1 MKELEKVEKMEKVEN
16 LEKLFASRFT
26 ELLDESEM
34 TLEEVAHCL
43 GFQSKGTIS
52 KYANGKNKKV
62 SISTV
67 DQIAK
72 LFDVSPIWLMGYTDD
87 RHYIVK

>member
-1 MKELEKVEKMEKVEN
+1 MKEKELEKIEKVEN
-16 LEKLFASRFT
+16 LEKLFADRFT
-26 ELLDESEM
+26 KLLNESEM

-72 LFDVSPIWLMGYTDD
+72 LFGVSPIWLMGYTDD
-87 RHYIVK
+87 KHYIIK

>member
-1 MKELEKVEKMEKVEN
+1 MKEKELEKVEN
-16 LEKLFASRFT
+16 LEKLFADRFT
-26 ELLDESEM
+26 ELLNESEM

-72 LFDVSPIWLMGYTDD
+72 LFGVSPIWLMGYTDD
-87 RHYIVK
+87 KHYIIK

>member
-1 MKELEKVEKMEKVEN
+1 MKEKELEKIEKVEN
-16 LEKLFASRFT
+16 LEKLFADIFT
-26 ELLDESEM
+26 ELLNESEM

-72 LFDVSPIWLMGYTDD
+72 LFGVSPIWLMGYTDD
-87 RHYIVK
+87 KHYIIK

>member
-1 MKELEKVEKMEKVEN
+1 MKEKELEKIEKVEN
-16 LEKLFASRFT
+16 LEKLFADRFT
-26 ELLDESEM
+26 ELLNESEM

-72 LFDVSPIWLMGYTDD
+72 LFGVSPIWLMGYTDD
-87 RHYIVK
+87 KHYIIK